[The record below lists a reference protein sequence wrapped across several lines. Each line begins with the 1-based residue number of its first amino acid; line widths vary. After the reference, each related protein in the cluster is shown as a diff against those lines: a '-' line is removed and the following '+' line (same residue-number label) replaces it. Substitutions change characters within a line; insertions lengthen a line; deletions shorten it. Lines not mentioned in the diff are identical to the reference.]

1 MRVAEMNWMQI
12 EAYLEKNDLAI
23 VPLGSTEQHAYLS
36 LSVDNILA
44 ERIAAEAAEP
54 LGLPVFPVLNYGLT
68 PYFLAYPGSV
78 SLRLETYINIIKDM
92 LYCLKGQG
100 FKRVL
105 FVNGHGGNSPTAAFM
120 TEWVAQNPNMTVKM
134 HNWWN
139 APKTLAKVREIDNV
153 ASHASWMEN
162 FPWTRL
168 QGVTLPDHKKPLVD
182 FAKMSVMNPQQVRD
196 YLEEGNFGGEFQ
208 KADEIM
214 LALWK
219 VGVEET
225 RAAMQGP
232 W

>member
-1 MRVAEMNWMQI
+1 MQI
-12 EAYLEKNDLAI
+12 EAYLAQNDLAV

-36 LSVDNILA
+36 LAVDNILA
-44 ERIAAEAAEP
+44 ERIANEAAEP
-54 LGLPVFPVLNYGLT
+54 LGLPVFPVLNYGIT
-68 PYFLAYPGSV
+68 PYFLAYPGSI
-78 SLRLETYINIIKDM
+78 SLRLETYFKIIEDI
-92 LYCLKGQG
+92 LDCLKGYG

-105 FVNGHGGNSPTAAFM
+105 FVNGHGGNSPAASYA
-120 TEWVAQNPNMTVKM
+120 TEWVARNPDIKVKM

-139 APKTLAKVREIDNV
+139 APKTLAKVKDIDKV

-168 QGVTLPDHKKPLVD
+168 QGISLPKQKKPLVQFD
-182 FAKMSVMNPQQVRD
+182 KMSVMNPKQVRD
-196 YLEEGNFGGEFQ
+196 YLKEGNFGGEFQ

-214 LALWK
+214 QALWQ

-225 RAAMQGP
+225 RDAMKGP